1 MEGNERSRI
10 FMKIKESLD
19 DELHEMKKRQKQ
31 IDENKKLLEKDWKTE
46 MNEQARAIQEEEDRQ
61 AAEAQHERLID
72 QTKKEK
78 TRLSQELQEQR
89 QIRAKEVLQ
98 ELKKKGITKIGR
110 EKITDIETKGDELD
124 YESIMSE
131 YQGLQRRETENF
143 EISKKKKMNDSII
156 KWQY

>member
-61 AAEAQHERLID
+61 AAEA
-72 QTKKEK
+72 
-78 TRLSQELQEQR
+78 
-89 QIRAKEVLQ
+89 
-98 ELKKKGITKIGR
+98 
-110 EKITDIETKGDELD
+110 
-124 YESIMSE
+124 
-131 YQGLQRRETENF
+131 
-143 EISKKKKMNDSII
+143 
-156 KWQY
+156 